1 MPTPVENSTDVKEEK
16 KLKAC
21 CACPE
26 TKRARDEWYENC
38 FSNKLSDIVTYIIC
52 HL

>member
-1 MPTPVENSTDVKEEK
+1 MGNISEKVDAAPAPLAPNSEEPK

-26 TKRARDEWYENC
+26 TKRARDAW
-38 FSNKLSDIVTYIIC
+38 
-52 HL
+52 